1 MTQTLLKPDLNQTWT
16 VGDVVADQT
25 HPPISRYTL
34 ALYAGASGDHNDVH
48 VDIDAAKAAGLP
60 DVIGH
65 GMLTMAYLARAVTT
79 AVPQRRLRRWG
90 VRFAA
95 PTRIGEVLRCSA
107 AVAEL
112 VEIDGLPAAR
122 LDLKTINRAGE
133 IKLFGE
139 AIVLLADPA

>member
-1 MTQTLLKPDLNQTWT
+1 MTQASQWT
-16 VGDVVADQT
+16 VGDTVADQT
-25 HPPISRYTL
+25 HPPISRWTL

-79 AVPQRRLRRWG
+79 VAPQQRLRRWG
-90 VRFAA
+90 ARFAA
-95 PTRIGEVLRCSA
+95 PTRIGDVLTCRVV
-107 AVAEL
+107 VAEL
-112 VEIDGLPAAR
+112 TKVDDRPAA
-122 LDLKTINRAGE
+122 LLNLSTINQAGE

-139 AIVLLADPA
+139 ALILLADPA

>member
-1 MTQTLLKPDLNQTWT
+1 MTQAAQWT
-16 VGDVVADQT
+16 VGDTVADHT
-25 HPPISRYTL
+25 YPPISRWTL

-65 GMLTMAYLARAVTT
+65 GMLTMAYLARAVT
-79 AVPQRRLRRWG
+79 AVAPQRRLRRWG

-95 PTRIGEVLRCSA
+95 PTHIGDILTCRAVVADLTEV
-107 AVAEL
+107 
-112 VEIDGLPAAR
+112 DGRPAA
-122 LDLKTINRAGE
+122 LLNLSTINAVGE

-139 AIVLLADPA
+139 ALILLADPA

>member
-1 MTQTLLKPDLNQTWT
+1 MSQSHAWS

-25 HPPISRYTL
+25 FPAISRYTL

-65 GMLTMAYLARAVTT
+65 GMLSMAYLARAVTT
-79 AVPQRRLRRWG
+79 AAPQQRLRSWG

-95 PTRIGEVLRCSA
+95 PTRIGDVLTCRA
-107 AVAEL
+107 VVAE
-112 VEIDGLPAAR
+112 VTEIDGRPAAR
-122 LDLKTINRAGE
+122 LDLSTIDQAGQ
-133 IKLFGE
+133 IKLSGE
-139 AIVLLADPA
+139 ALIALADPV